1 VNQGSEADDG
11 IVAGVYGGM
20 EKIAAKT
27 GFPTP
32 IGEARFM

>member
-11 IVAGVYGGM
+11 MAAGVYGGM
-20 EKIAAKT
+20 EEIAVKS
-27 GFPTP
+27 GFSTL